1 MIYQLAKTS
10 PLLTGQVKMN
20 MIMTGDTVTDL
31 QYSPISNYISFNYDN
46 PDSTLNYSHLVN
58 IKKLYNKISSNFF
71 ENTIN
76 PELSTSTLHRYNIL
90 YDDTHENAYEMG
102 MKRLEYARYNKQFEF
117 FCPFWCDD
125 INEFYKI
132 KFVLNIV
139 NYKGDILLKKVINF
153 SNQIKQ
159 YINATFKSFEL
170 SKTGKNSELLYIDF
184 EKQESFIKG
193 INVKRGIMEIKDTSY
208 VIEDLLSIQKP
219 VIETDNALLN
229 LFSQNS
235 IICTQLFNFNFVFDL
250 FELLPLVFLKDMTL
264 KNFNVYIDMYIDN
277 KKVDTK
283 DIYTNYNFIP
293 KYDIYTGKYT
303 KENVLD
309 YMNDNK
315 VNDLVDKNKLAQSIF
330 HWSYYDNPNVLFN
343 LYNGFS
349 PLNSNYTV
357 DYQQDVFSKDIS
369 EMKNC
374 SAININT
381 PNISS
386 SDFNNNDNPFGLF
399 KFANLCDKTNIFS
412 VLNEYLADDSNY
424 YSIDLT
430 EQTLKEKYFQFFG
443 NILLDNKKILEF
455 KNDYSKKENSIQL
468 SSKTNKKINSILE
481 KKITPELTY
490 AFLPKSISKRYSQT
504 DNITGLTYYKLSD
517 IKMVKC
523 AMIELTSSISLN
535 LLQQVLNTSYLIT
548 DYIKLNTANV
558 SQNNT
563 DFIAVRETQD
573 TIYLIYFF
581 KRINKKLSKQFE
593 NFFYFNNFYTN
604 VFEIGKTLDGVET
617 NESNNEKRL
626 YGLTP
631 IQIIYNVLNLVA
643 SLLKCVKF
651 PELVSFSKSVVPQK
665 EKNTFLN
672 CNDINL
678 YQTIEYI
685 DLYRYSNML
694 IPAFIDLD
702 DECKYNNVYW
712 VKQYHKNFVENKKT
726 HDIDFIND
734 YINYQQTGLEPIYPE
749 VNYFTL
755 KKLDRVHYDWF
766 YLDEY
771 DSTHRFT
778 QIKNQNHQYR
788 FKKEKSWYK
797 NNFFLLLPAEFTV
810 ETTKNNEIEF
820 TESDILRCI
829 YSYFEKYIIQDNKN
843 RIKKLLLLHIKD
855 LYSYRFTYDYTD
867 DTSIKKQK
875 YIIKFTLK

>member
-31 QYSPISNYISFNYDN
+31 QYTPISNYISFNYDN
-46 PDSTLNYSHLVN
+46 PDSTLYYSHLVN
-58 IKKLYNKISSNFF
+58 IKKLYNKITGNFF

-76 PELSTSTLHRYNIL
+76 PEYSTSTLHRYNVL

-102 MKRLEYARYNKQFEF
+102 MKRLAYTRYNKQFEF

-125 INEFYKI
+125 INEFYKL
-132 KFVLNIV
+132 KFVLTVV
-139 NYKGDILLKKVINF
+139 NYKGDILIKKVINF
-153 SNQIKQ
+153 SNHIKQ
-159 YINATFKSFEL
+159 YINAMFKSFEP
-170 SKTGKNSELLYIDF
+170 SKTGKNTELLYIDF
-184 EKQESFIKG
+184 KKQESFIKG
-193 INVKRGIMEIKDTSY
+193 INVKRGIIEIKDTSY
-208 VIEDLLSIQKP
+208 VIDDLLSMQKP
-219 VIETDNALLN
+219 VLETDNTLLN

-235 IICTQLFNFNFVFDL
+235 IICTQLFNFNFIFDL

-264 KNFNVYIDMYIDN
+264 KNFNVYVDMYIDN

-330 HWSYYDNPNVLFN
+330 HWSYINNVNTVFN

-349 PLNSNYTV
+349 PINSNYKC
-357 DYQQDVFSKDIS
+357 DYQQNVYLKDILES
-369 EMKNC
+369 KNC
-374 SAININT
+374 SAINT
-381 PNISS
+381 DSPNISS
-386 SDFNNNDNPFGLF
+386 DEFNINDNPFGIF
-399 KFANLCDKTNIFS
+399 KFTNLRDKVNNFS
-412 VLNEYLADDSNY
+412 LLNEYLTDDSNY

-430 EQTLKEKYFQFFG
+430 DQTLKENNFQFFG
-443 NILLDNKKILEF
+443 NILLDNTKILEF
-455 KNDYSKKENSIQL
+455 KNEYSKKEN
-468 SSKTNKKINSILE
+468 TKIN

-490 AFLPKSISKRYSQT
+490 SFLPKSITKKYYQY

-517 IKMVKC
+517 IKTVKC
-523 AMIELTSSISLN
+523 AMIELNSGF
-535 LLQQVLNTSYLIT
+535 QLNTIQNILNNTYLIT
-548 DYIKLNTANV
+548 NYIKLGTANNTE
-558 SQNNT
+558 NNT
-563 DFIAVRETQD
+563 NFIAVRETQD
-573 TIYLIYFF
+573 TIYLIYFYA
-581 KRINKKLSKQFE
+581 RINEKISEHFE

-604 VFEIGKTLDGVET
+604 VFEIGKTLNGDKT
-617 NESNNEKRL
+617 KESNDEKTQ
-626 YGLTP
+626 YGNTP
-631 IQIIYNVLNLVA
+631 IQIIYNVVNLVA

-651 PELVSFSKSVVPQK
+651 PELVSFSKSFIPQK
-665 EKNTFLN
+665 EKNTLLN
-672 CNDINL
+672 CTDINL
-678 YQTIEYI
+678 YQTMEYI
-685 DLYRYSNML
+685 DLYRYSNNL
-694 IPAFIDLD
+694 IPSFIDLD
-702 DECKYNNVYW
+702 DEYKYNNVYW
-712 VKQYHKNFVENKKT
+712 VKQYHKNIVENKKT

-734 YINYQQTGLEPIYPE
+734 YIKYQQSGLEPMYPE

-778 QIKNQNHQYR
+778 QIKNENYQYR

-797 NNFFLLLPAEFTV
+797 NNYFLLLPAEFTV
-810 ETTKNNEIEF
+810 ETIKNNEIEL

-829 YSYFEKYIIQDNKN
+829 YSYFEKYIIQDSKN
-843 RIKKLLLLHIKD
+843 RIKNLLLLYIKD
-855 LYSYRFTYDYTD
+855 LYSYTFTHDYID
-867 DTSIKKQK
+867 NTSIKKQK